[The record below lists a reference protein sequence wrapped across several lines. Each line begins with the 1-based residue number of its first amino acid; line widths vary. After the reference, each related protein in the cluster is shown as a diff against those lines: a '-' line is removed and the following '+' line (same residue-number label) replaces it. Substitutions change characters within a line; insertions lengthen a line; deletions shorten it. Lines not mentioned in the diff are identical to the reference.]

1 MTITTLTWPDIFI
14 DASALDIQ
22 TLSANWP
29 KTLTG
34 KVRPLGCSAFGD
46 LYFERENGHIE
57 HLDVLEGGIHTIA
70 PNMNDF
76 RAMMNSPEW
85 QEVNLLTE
93 GICLLKEKGI
103 ERGADQFYGF
113 APHPAFVGSINWAS
127 AIALDANVWHSI
139 CAQILDNTA

>member
-1 MTITTLTWPDIFI
+1 MSMTTLTWPEIFI

-22 TLSANWP
+22 TLFSNWP

-46 LYFERENGHIE
+46 LYFERENGPIE
-57 HLDVLEGGIHTIA
+57 RLDVLEGGIHTIA
-70 PNMNDF
+70 PDMNDF
-76 RAMMNSPEW
+76 SAMMNSPEW

-103 ERGADQFYGF
+103 ERGANQFYGF

-139 CAQILDNTA
+139 CAQVLENDV